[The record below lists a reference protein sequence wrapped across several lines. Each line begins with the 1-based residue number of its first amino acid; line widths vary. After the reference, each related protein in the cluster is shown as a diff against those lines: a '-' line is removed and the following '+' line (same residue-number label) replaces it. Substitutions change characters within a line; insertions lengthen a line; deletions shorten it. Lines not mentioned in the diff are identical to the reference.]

1 MPVKH
6 LKQNEKTLNINFSN
20 GNINSDTNNWGDI
33 KDLQSMNTIINT
45 NVSPKYK
52 ILRYLGQGIQG
63 SLYLATDADNKRY
76 ICKKIILDNTQ
87 KQNQNQLQPQP
98 QNNSIEKQNQLQFEL
113 KVLQYL
119 SNNETTREYVNPCLE
134 HKILDN
140 NVYTI
145 FPVFDG
151 YSLSHYNKYLSKLQH
166 SDYYKLVFHLIKS
179 ILHGMAKIHKTHIAH
194 QNINENSILVSSNTN
209 PSELFVKFTDFG
221 LGCGY
226 INSGIGT
233 GNILD
238 VNDYKND
245 AFFKLTS
252 CKENSN
258 IPIEIS
264 DSIKYKLSES
274 SYLQLSQKYD
284 LLCLGMIF
292 IKLLLFFDN
301 LDINLSNGYN
311 KFFIEQI
318 KQRLIE
324 KYLSKHNDSS
334 SIGTINSR
342 QKNRFP
348 LLNVSDDIKRDLLEY
363 IRMIVNYIFCKT
375 NKRKNCQYVL
385 DKLVIYEKY
394 KNDIF

>member
-1 MPVKH
+1 MPIKH
-6 LKQNEKTLNINFSN
+6 NKKTLNINIINASPSNVNPNTQNYFSN
-20 GNINSDTNNWGDI
+20 GYHGDHV
-33 KDLQSMNTIINT
+33 DLQSLNSIINT
-45 NVSPKYK
+45 KISPKYK

-63 SLYLATDADNKRY
+63 SLYLATDVDNKRY

-87 KQNQNQLQPQP
+87 NQP

-140 NVYTI
+140 NIYTI

-151 YSLSHYNKYLSKLQH
+151 YSLSHYNKYLSRLQH

-209 PSELFVKFTDFG
+209 PRELFVKFTDFG

-245 AFFKLTS
+245 AFFKLTT

-264 DSIKYKLSES
+264 DSIKDKLSES

-301 LDINLSNGYN
+301 LDIDLSNGYN
-311 KFFIEQI
+311 KEFIEKI
-318 KQRLIE
+318 KRRLIE

-334 SIGTINSR
+334 IGTR
-342 QKNRFP
+342 YKNRFP

-363 IRMIVNYIFCKT
+363 IRMFVNYIFCKT
-375 NKRKNCQYVL
+375 NNRKNCQYVL

>member
-1 MPVKH
+1 MK
-6 LKQNEKTLNINFSN
+6 KNAQTLNINFINTSANSSN
-20 GNINSDTNNWGDI
+20 MNFNKNNNKGDI
-33 KDLQSMNTIINT
+33 QDLQSINSIINT
-45 NVSPKYK
+45 KVSPKYK
-52 ILRYLGQGIQG
+52 IIKYLGEGIQG
-63 SLYLATDADNKRY
+63 SLYLAKDADNKRY
-76 ICKKIILDNTQ
+76 ICKKIFLDKSTQ
-87 KQNQNQLQPQP
+87 DQQDQQDQ
-98 QNNSIEKQNQLQFEL
+98 SIEKNNQIQFEL
-113 KVLQYL
+113 NVLNYL

-151 YSLSHYNKYLSKLQH
+151 YSLSHYNNYLSKLKH
-166 SDYYKLVFHLIKS
+166 ADYYKLVFHLIKI
-179 ILHGMAKIHKTHIAH
+179 ILHGMAKIHKIHIAH
-194 QNINENSILVSSNTN
+194 QNINENAILVSSNTN

-226 INSGIGT
+226 INSGT

-238 VNDYKND
+238 LNDYKND
-245 AFFKLTS
+245 SFFKLTT

-258 IPIEIS
+258 IPLEIADNIEGKLS
-264 DSIKYKLSES
+264 DST
-274 SYLQLSQKYD
+274 YLQLSQKYD

-301 LDINLSNGYN
+301 LDIDLSNGYN
-311 KFFIEQI
+311 KEFIEKI
-318 KQRLIE
+318 KRRLIE

-334 SIGTINSR
+334 IGTKY
-342 QKNRFP
+342 KNRFP

-363 IRMIVNYIFCKT
+363 IRMFVNYIFCKT
-375 NKRKNCQYVL
+375 NNRKNCQYVL

>member
-6 LKQNEKTLNINFSN
+6 LKQNEKTLNINFST
-20 GNINSDTNNWGDI
+20 GNLNADTNNWGDI

-45 NVSPKYK
+45 KVSPKYK

-63 SLYLATDADNKRY
+63 SLYLATDKDNKRY
-76 ICKKIILDNTQ
+76 ICKKIILDNTLN
-87 KQNQNQLQPQP
+87 QNQNQPQP
-98 QNNSIEKQNQLQFEL
+98 QNNIIEKQTQLQFEL

-151 YSLSHYNKYLSKLQH
+151 YSLSHYIKYLSRLQH

-209 PSELFVKFTDFG
+209 PRELFVKFTDFG

-226 INSGIGT
+226 INSGT

-238 VNDYKND
+238 INEYKND

-301 LDINLSNGYN
+301 LDIDLYNGYN
-311 KFFIEQI
+311 KEFIEKI
-318 KQRLIE
+318 KRRLIE
-324 KYLSKHNDSS
+324 KYLSKYKDNTTHKLNN
-334 SIGTINSR
+334 I
-342 QKNRFP
+342 FP
-348 LLNVSDDIKRDLLEY
+348 LLNVSDDIKKDLLEY